1 MVFIVRGESSLTR
14 PDASKKVIKAN
25 DFWAYR
31 LAADTVADARRRHDE
46 IISRA
51 KAAFLAEQQRGYEEG
66 NEKARLEHSR
76 HMVKLVEDTI
86 GYFAR
91 VEGQMV
97 ELVMNAM
104 RQIVNGYDD
113 RERVLEVVKNC
124 LSLVRGQKQLRV
136 RVHPSNLKLV
146 KSHVSEI
153 LKKRPGMSNVDVI
166 GDRQLGLD
174 ACAIETE
181 IGTVEASM
189 SGQLDILRETFSRIF
204 SPQRASTETSAV
216 GNEASALLTDVPK
229 RRTLV

>member
-1 MVFIVRGESSLTR
+1 MVFIVRDESGLTR
-14 PDASKKVIKAN
+14 LDASKKVIKAN

-66 NEKARLEHSR
+66 SEAARLEHSR
-76 HMVKLVEDTI
+76 HMVKLVEDSI

-104 RQIVNGYDD
+104 RQIINGYDD

-124 LSLVRGQKQLRV
+124 LSLVRRQNQLRL

-146 KSHVSEI
+146 KSHVSAI
-153 LKKRPGMSNVDVI
+153 LKKRPGMGHVDVI
-166 GDRQLGLD
+166 GDRQLSTD

-189 SGQLDILRETFSRIF
+189 SGQLEVLREAFSRIF
-204 SPQRASTETSAV
+204 GPQREIIDGPAAAN
-216 GNEASALLTDVPK
+216 GGARLLADVPK